1 MIVKEK
7 YKLDICSD
15 CIYYNEYGNLGH
27 NLLDKCRNTLG
38 YTCETCVAVQ
48 AGFTKLSEEHG
59 DYVIGWNC
67 IPYFSWMPCDICESN
82 LGGDRYAVNLI
93 EHEERN

>member
-1 MIVKEK
+1 MTIQKEK
-7 YKLDICSD
+7 WELVICSD
-15 CIYYNEYGNLGH
+15 CVYYNEYGNIGDEH
-27 NLLDKCRNTLG
+27 TG
-38 YTCETCVAVQ
+38 CECGTCVDVSN
-48 AGFTKLSEEHG
+48 GFTKLGEEHG

-82 LGGDRYAVNLI
+82 LGGDRYTVNLI